1 MNSQD
6 LVRSDAQMLQDGS
19 KPLAQSLLY
28 LNRACLQGRL
38 DALAWRACEDAV
50 VAALPSREHA
60 QRLLAAHG
68 KTCWPGSMGQSPY
81 GEIFDLVRLA
91 LAGQVHRRAA
101 SLAEQA
107 IHALLF
113 ERLAPAAARARVQLD
128 GNGRERRYARLL
140 FCMRETAILTT
151 GEADAVLRQLLKAHP
166 SERAQAFPACEAAA
180 NFGGNARVIEQVMR
194 RRASLREMRAR
205 ALAT

>member
-6 LVRSDAQMLQDGS
+6 LVRSDAQMLQAGA
-19 KPLAQSLLY
+19 KPLAQNLLY
-28 LNRACLQGRL
+28 LNRACLLGRL
-38 DALAWRACEDAV
+38 DALARRACEDAV
-50 VAALPSREHA
+50 VAAFPSREHA

-101 SLAEQA
+101 SLSEQA

-113 ERLAPAAARARVQLD
+113 ERLAPAAARARGRFRPVE
-128 GNGRERRYARLL
+128 RERRYARLL

-180 NFGGNARVIEQVMR
+180 NFGGNARVIAQVMR